1 MPVFRYE
8 AINAAGKMMA
18 GKFTGEMVS
27 EAEKYLISNGL
38 SPVSIQIVASDETEK
53 ADGVGKISFKERFL
67 GVSLDDII
75 LFCRQIATML
85 TAGVTVLQ
93 ALHIM
98 AKQVNNQTLRNIVV
112 DLTESIESGAGLS
125 DSFAKYPKVFS
136 PLFQNIIRTGEE
148 SGSLDRS
155 FSYLAVLHENEKDIN
170 ERIKAATR
178 YPKIVITAIFGAI
191 FFLMSFVVPKFVNMF
206 TKSGIEL
213 PLPTR
218 ILITISDLF
227 ANNILTIILGIIA
240 MVVIYRVCLNYEE
253 FVFQRDKLL
262 LKIPIIGDLS
272 TKIYMSRFCRVFEI
286 LISSGIDIIK
296 TLHLSASALDNVVLF
311 KLIGETTAEVEQGV
325 DLHTALAKHDQFPSM
340 VEQMI
345 AVGEEAGQL
354 DTMMGKV
361 ADYYELETNYTIKNL
376 AGMIEP
382 IMLLFMGILV
392 GFIALAIFMP
402 MLRMMSVVRG

>member
-8 AINAAGKMMA
+8 AINAAGKMTS
-18 GKFTGEMVS
+18 GKFTGEIVS
-27 EAEKYLISNGL
+27 EAERYLTSNGL
-38 SPVSIQIVASDETEK
+38 SPVSIQIVVQEEAEK

-85 TAGVTVLQ
+85 TAGVTILQ
-93 ALHIM
+93 SLRIM
-98 AKQVNNQTLRNIVV
+98 AKQVSNQFLRNIVV
-112 DLTESIESGAGLS
+112 DLAESIESGAGLS
-125 DSFAKYPKVFS
+125 DSFAKYPKVFG
-136 PLFQNIIRTGEE
+136 PLFQNVIRTGEE
-148 SGSLDRS
+148 SGSLDKS
-155 FSYLAVLHENEKDIN
+155 FSYLAILHENEKDIN

-178 YPKIVITAIFGAI
+178 YPKIVLTAMFGAV

-206 TKSGIEL
+206 TKAGIDL

-218 ILITISDLF
+218 ILITVSNLF
-227 ANNILTIILGIIA
+227 ANNFFIIILGIVT
-240 MVVIYRVCLNYEE
+240 MVVMYRVCLNYED
-253 FVFQRDKLL
+253 FVYQRDKLI

-272 TKIYMSRFCRVFEI
+272 TKIYMARFCRVFEV
-286 LISSGIDIIK
+286 LISSGVDIIK
-296 TLHLSASALDNVVLF
+296 TLHLSASALDNLVLF
-311 KLIGETTAEVEQGV
+311 KLLGEVTEEVEEGV
-325 DLHTALAKHDQFPSM
+325 DLNTAMAKHDQFPAM

-345 AVGEEAGQL
+345 AVGEESGKL

-376 AGMIEP
+376 SAMIEP
-382 IMLLFMGILV
+382 VMLLFMGVLV

-402 MLRMMSVVRG
+402 MWNMMNIVKG

>member
-1 MPVFRYE
+1 MPVFHYE
-8 AINAAGKMMA
+8 AITAAGKMTS
-18 GKFTGEMVS
+18 GKFTGEIVS
-27 EAEKYLISNGL
+27 EAEQYLLSNGL
-38 SPVSIQIVASDETEK
+38 SPVSIQIVAPEDAEK
-53 ADGVGKISFKERFL
+53 ADGFGKISLKERLL
-67 GVSLDDII
+67 GIRLDDII

-93 ALHIM
+93 ALRIM
-98 AKQVNNQTLRNIVV
+98 AKQVNNQVLRNIVV
-112 DLTESIESGAGLS
+112 DLAASIEGGAGLS

-136 PLFQNIIRTGEE
+136 PLFQNVIRTGEE
-148 SGSLDRS
+148 SGSLDKS
-155 FSYLAVLHENEKDIN
+155 FSYLAILHENEKDIN

-178 YPKIVITAIFGAI
+178 YPKIVLTAMFGAV
-191 FFLMSFVVPKFVNMF
+191 FFLMSFVVPKFVRMF
-206 TKSGIEL
+206 TKAGIDL

-218 ILITISDLF
+218 ILITVSDLF
-227 ANNILTIILGIIA
+227 ANNFFTITLGIVA
-240 MVVIYRVCLNYEE
+240 MVVLYHICLNYEE
-253 FVFQRDKLL
+253 FVYQRDKLV

-286 LISSGIDIIK
+286 LISSGVDIIK

-311 KLIGETTAEVEQGV
+311 KLLGKTTEEVEDGV

-345 AVGEEAGQL
+345 AVGEESGQL

-376 AGMIEP
+376 SSLIEP
-382 IMLLFMGILV
+382 VMLLFMGVLV

-402 MLRMMSVVRG
+402 MWNMMNIVKG